1 MLEKKISLSTFPISS
16 AILMRSVL
24 ETTIKVHFE
33 DSATPVTGEL
43 NAIFNEVVKVYG
55 SEKALRSTINT
66 IKSGNAQK
74 HGSIQWFNLI
84 THSADASVTAE
95 DVRQAWKTVSP
106 LLRRL
111 LRPPTQ
117 PVSKRQS
124 RRPPRAR
131 RPAALRPA
139 PDDAPNRSV
148 QDGTE
153 NILDRV
159 FRSVAPHRTS

>member
-24 ETTIKVHFE
+24 ETAIKVHFE

-117 PVSKRQS
+117 PVSKR
-124 RRPPRAR
+124 
-131 RPAALRPA
+131 
-139 PDDAPNRSV
+139 
-148 QDGTE
+148 
-153 NILDRV
+153 
-159 FRSVAPHRTS
+159 